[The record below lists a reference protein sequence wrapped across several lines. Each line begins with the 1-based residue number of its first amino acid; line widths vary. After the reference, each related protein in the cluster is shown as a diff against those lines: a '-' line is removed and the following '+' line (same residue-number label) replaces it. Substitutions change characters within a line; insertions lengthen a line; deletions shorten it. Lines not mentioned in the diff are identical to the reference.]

1 MPANIFILAEINLSS
16 LIFLAGIGQIALV
29 LGSLAI
35 PKILRWKVELNK
47 VQPLIKQIFWTYAG
61 YILVTNLCF
70 GLVSVFAD
78 KALIDKSF
86 LATAVT
92 GFICLYWL
100 SRIIIQFFYFDRK
113 SFPMGKILLAG
124 EIILIALF
132 VFLTIVYGI
141 SFYLNL
147 KS

>member
-1 MPANIFILAEINLSS
+1 MKIFMFINIDISF
-16 LIFLAGIGQIALV
+16 LIFLAGLAQIALV

-35 PKILRWKVELNK
+35 PKILNWKEELNK

-70 GLVSVFAD
+70 GLVSVFAT
-78 KALIDKSF
+78 KALIDKSV

-100 SRIIIQFFYFDRK
+100 SRIAIQFFYFDRK
-113 SFPMGKILLAG
+113 NFPNGKTLLAG
-124 EIILIALF
+124 EILLVALF
-132 VFLTIVYGI
+132 VFLTMVYGY